1 MALLD
6 PAWIAISVAVLLFS
20 VLIGRLR
27 KHRPIDIAVSTGG
40 FLLFLWGLRWA
51 GSLGGEAFLAA
62 GAASL
67 GSLLFTAADER
78 RRARR
83 AERRSVAT

>member
-6 PAWIAISVAVLLFS
+6 PAWLAISVAVLLFS
-20 VLIGRLR
+20 VFIGRLR
-27 KHRPIDIAVSTGG
+27 KHRPIDITVSTGG
-40 FLLFLWGLRWA
+40 VLLFLFGLRWA

-67 GSLLFTAADER
+67 GSLLFTTADER

-83 AERRSVAT
+83 AENRSVAT